1 MKKEASALIKKLSE
15 NHSLSLKEYEQL
27 ILNRDADAQKLL
39 AEKAVA
45 VRKQIYG
52 TDVFIRGLIEF
63 SSFCKNNCFYCGIR
77 CANSTCERY
86 RLSEE
91 EIISCTDEGW
101 TLGYRTF
108 VLQSGEDP
116 FYTDDVLCSLIQKI
130 KARHPDCAITVSV
143 GERTKESYR
152 RLFNAGAERYLLR
165 HETAS
170 ENHYKKLHPDQMSF
184 KNRMQCLHDLREAG
198 FAVGAGFMVGSPFQ
212 TAADLAQDL
221 KFIESF
227 KPEMCGIGPF
237 IPHKETPF
245 KDYPAGSLDLTCF
258 LLSVIRLIHPP
269 VLLPATT
276 ALATLSNDGR
286 EKGILSGANVIMPN
300 LSPVKVRGKYTL
312 YDGKVCTGEESA
324 YCKSCINRRVE
335 SIGYQIVTSRG
346 DFAGD
351 KNNPLL

>member
-324 YCKSCINRRVE
+324 QCRRCME
-335 SIGYQIVTSRG
+335 ARIETTGCHIVTDRG
-346 DFAGD
+346 DFAGMQSI
-351 KNNPLL
+351 KS